1 MSSNHT
7 ENVQNRNMEDK
18 QRTLLDKFLGAII
31 KTLFVVGSSALILDS
46 VRNSLTWY
54 LGKFWGDAGSAW
66 QEIWT
71 NILALTGEDDYVLLT
86 FWLMVVT
93 HIAFYGIG
101 SLYTLMDITNKP
113 TFLRKYKIQPG
124 TNEPV
129 EKSKL
134 QNLFVQIVF
143 NTFIVTGACVY
154 GPFAWLRS
162 WRLQYKPLVA
172 PQKYEVN
179 VLPEFHWVLI
189 ELAVCVIVEEF
200 LFYYCHR
207 MLHHKRIYKYI
218 HKKHHEW
225 TASISWV
232 AVYSNPIEHIFSN
245 IVPIYMGTLVCG
257 SHVATI
263 YLWNLLA
270 ILNTLNAHSGY
281 HFPFFPSP
289 EAHDYHHLKFNQCYG
304 VLGILDYL
312 HGTDIQF
319 RESKAYQRHVLSVS
333 TTPLRE
339 TFPDEDNCKL
349 VEKEKQLKD

>member
-1 MSSNHT
+1 MSQT
-7 ENVQNRNMEDK
+7 ENTQNRIMEERTRTIVDK
-18 QRTLLDKFLGAII
+18 CLGAIT
-31 KTLFVVGSSALILDS
+31 KTLFVVGSAALVLDS

-71 NILALTGEDDYVLLT
+71 NILTWTGEDDYMLTT
-86 FWLMVVT
+86 FWLLVVT

-101 SLYTLMDITNKP
+101 SIYTLMDITNKP
-113 TFLRKYKIQPG
+113 QFLRKYKIQPG
-124 TNEPV
+124 MNEPV
-129 EKSKL
+129 DNSKL
-134 QNLFVQIVF
+134 QNLIFQIVF
-143 NTFIVTGACVY
+143 NTVVATGACVY
-154 GPFAWLRS
+154 GPFSWLRS
-162 WRLQYKPLVA
+162 WRLQYKPLIA
-172 PQKYEVN
+172 PQKYEVA
-179 VLPEFHWVLI
+179 VLPEFHWVLV

-207 MLHHKRIYKYI
+207 LLHHKKIYKYI

-245 IVPIYMGTLVCG
+245 IVPIYMGTLICG

-263 YLWNLLA
+263 YLWNILA
-270 ILNTLNAHSGY
+270 VLNTLNAHSGY

-319 RESKAYQRHVLSVS
+319 RESKAYQRHVVSVS
-333 TTPLRE
+333 ATPLRE
-339 TFPDEDNCKL
+339 TFPDDDSSKL
-349 VEKEKQLKD
+349 IEKEKLLDED